1 MYAASDQILQ
11 CPPRRLGMQRRWKSN
26 VELAPNCPRCASQNT
41 KFCYYNNYSLS
52 QPRYFCKA
60 CRRYWTKGGSLR
72 NVPVGGGC
80 RKNRRAS
87 AFRRS
92 ENETQSIFTSINSSP
107 NLGGPGDP
115 YPTGQTSGSGGSDID
130 LAEVFAKYLNENS
143 STSNADPV
151 GSELGNGSDPFSDLP
166 DSSSQETQFETDQ
179 LLAGLPQE
187 GQIQEFVGQDP
198 NYFGLQTMVSDVLDQ
213 DLAWSD
219 GTTLPNFGW
228 PSTAEIHEFGSFSV
242 DDPSKGST
250 NVIIDNWSLLDVS
263 AYEIF

>member
-1 MYAASDQILQ
+1 MLPVTKSCSALQ
-11 CPPRRLGMQRRWKSN
+11 GDWEWK
-26 VELAPNCPRCASQNT
+26 E
-41 KFCYYNNYSLS
+41 
-52 QPRYFCKA
+52 
-60 CRRYWTKGGSLR
+60 GGSPMLSWHPTAQGVLPKTQ
-72 NVPVGGGC
+72 NSVTTTITACHSLGTSVKPAGGTGRKAGPSETC
-80 RKNRRAS
+80 PSAAAVEKNRRAS

-92 ENETQSIFTSINSSP
+92 ENETQSTFTSINSSP
-107 NLGGPGDP
+107 NLGGPGVP

-151 GSELGNGSDPFSDLP
+151 GSELGNGSDPFSDLQ
-166 DSSSQETQFETDQ
+166 DSSNQETQFETDQ

-187 GQIQEFVGQDP
+187 GQIQEFAVQAP

>member
-11 CPPRRLGMQRRWKSN
+11 CPPRRLGMERRWKSN

-80 RKNRRAS
+80 RKKPPRKCLS
-87 AFRRS
+87 ATGLVIRI
-92 ENETQSIFTSINSSP
+92 Q
-107 NLGGPGDP
+107 LGK
-115 YPTGQTSGSGGSDID
+115 TSGSGGSDID

-143 STSNADPV
+143 STSNAGPV
-151 GSELGNGSDPFSDLP
+151 GSELGNRSDPFSDLP
-166 DSSSQETQFETDQ
+166 DSSSQETQFEADQ

-198 NYFGLQTMVSDVLDQ
+198 NYFGLQTMVSDVFDQ

-228 PSTAEIHEFGSFSV
+228 SSTAEIHEFGSFSV

-263 AYEIF
+263 AYEIFLKIMKPNS